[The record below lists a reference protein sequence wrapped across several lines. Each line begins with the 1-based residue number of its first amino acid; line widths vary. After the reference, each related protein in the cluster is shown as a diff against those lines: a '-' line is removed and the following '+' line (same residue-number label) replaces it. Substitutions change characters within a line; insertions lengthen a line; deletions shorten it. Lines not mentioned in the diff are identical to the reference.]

1 MGVSSRDTSQQEG
14 YTKSAFDLREEKHN
28 RFSSRESLLGERT
41 ESGLWASGQFATPE
55 PVNSALSREFVRRWR
70 TAENGHASE
79 ERYRAIFENANDA
92 IVFIALDGTITNV
105 NRSAERLAGLS
116 RGQIMGRPFT
126 QFLTPASVA
135 LAEERVG
142 RALAGEPLPS
152 TFEIELLRTNGR
164 TIAVEVRARFL
175 RDQKGTVVGILGI
188 YRDITERKQ
197 IEEALQQAHAELE
210 QRVQQ
215 RTADLART
223 NEALRAEIAE
233 RKRAEDAAR
242 AAEREYRALFENAV
256 EGIYR
261 SSLDGRQLRAN
272 PALVKLNGYESEAEM
287 LPAVNNIATEWYVD
301 LHRREE
307 FQRILAEQESVT
319 AFESEVYR
327 HKTRERI
334 WISESARLVRDQHGT
349 PLYYEGTVQD
359 ITIRKRAE
367 EALQNAHIELEKR
380 VWERTTALLHTNTA
394 LQAEIEERKRVE
406 SALRQSEEQYRD
418 LFENANDV
426 IGTGT
431 FDNIITSVN
440 RRIEQML
447 GYPREEFV
455 GKYFPDLATPKSRA
469 LIEDRTRRWLA
480 GEQVSPTLELEL
492 VHRDNSVVIVEG
504 IVRTRRDPDGKP
516 IGIHAIYRDITAR
529 KRAEAALEQ
538 LRQQHELIL
547 TSAGEGILGS
557 DAQGRATF
565 VNPAGARM
573 LGYEVHELLGQPLHD
588 QIHHHK
594 ADGTPYPF
602 AECPSLQVVRN
613 GHTARVTNEV
623 YWRKDGTSF
632 PVEYLT
638 APIRNN
644 ANEVIGFVST
654 FRDITERKEVE
665 RIKDELISTVSHE
678 LRTPLASLRGFAELM
693 LKRNFT
699 PEKQHELLS
708 IIHNEAI
715 RLTHLIDDFLDLQ
728 RIEGGHQPYTFV
740 SLALEPL
747 FRNSLELFAKVGGSH
762 LLRLELASAL
772 PRVRGDANRLRQVL
786 VNLISNA
793 IKFSPH
799 GGEIEIGARAEAHQV
814 VVWVKDQGVGIPHEA
829 LPKLFTKFFR
839 VNNSDTHNISGTG
852 LGLALV
858 REIILAHQGKVWVDS
873 TPRVGSTFFFTLPSH
888 R

>member
-1 MGVSSRDTSQQEG
+1 VSSRDISQREG
-14 YTKSAFDLREEKHN
+14 YTKSVFDLREEKHK
-28 RFSSRESLLGERT
+28 RFSSRESLPGELT
-41 ESGLWASGQFATPE
+41 ASGLWASGQSAAPE
-55 PVNSALSREFVRRWR
+55 QVNSALHTEFVRRWR
-70 TAENGHASE
+70 KAENGPASE
-79 ERYRAIFENANDA
+79 EHYRTIFENANDA

-135 LAEERVG
+135 LAEERVR

-152 TFEIELLRTNGR
+152 TFEIELLRSNGR
-164 TIAVEVRARFL
+164 TVAVEARARFL

-197 IEEALQQAHAELE
+197 IEEALRQAHAELE

-223 NEALRAEIAE
+223 NEALRAEVAE

-261 SSLDGRQLRAN
+261 SSLDGHQLRAN

-301 LHRREE
+301 PHRREE
-307 FQRILAEQESVT
+307 FQRILAEQESVM

-359 ITIRKRAE
+359 ITTRKRAE

-380 VWERTTALLHTNTA
+380 VLERTTALLHINTA

-406 SALRQSEEQYRD
+406 TALRQSEEQYRD

-426 IGTGT
+426 IGIGT
-431 FDNIITSVN
+431 LEHIITSIN

-455 GKYFPDLATPKSRA
+455 GKYFHDFATPKSRA
-469 LIEDRTRRWLA
+469 LLEDRTRRRLA
-480 GEQVSPTLELEL
+480 GDQVSPIVELEL
-492 VHRDNSVVIVEG
+492 VHRDNSIVIVEG
-504 IVRTRRDPDGKP
+504 TAHIRRDPDGKP
-516 IGIHAIYRDITAR
+516 IGIHAIYRDVTAR

-588 QIHHHK
+588 RIHHHK

-602 AECPSLQVVRN
+602 AECPSFQVVRN
-613 GHTARVTNEV
+613 GHTTRVTNEV

-708 IIHNEAI
+708 VIHNEAI

-793 IKFSPH
+793 IKFSPQ

-814 VVWVKDQGVGIPHEA
+814 VVWVKDQGVGIPREA

-839 VNNSDTHNISGTG
+839 VDNSDTHNISGTG

-858 REIILAHQGKVWVDS
+858 REIVHAHQGKVWVDS
-873 TPRVGSTFFFTLPSH
+873 TPKVGSTFFFTLPSH